1 MCSMQCGCL
10 TPNSSNP
17 ASISAGRKITAI
29 DAEAKR
35 VTTDRGTLEADHLV
49 IALGADYDYAATP
62 GMADATEFYSVAG
75 AAKLAGILPE
85 FRAGRVVIG
94 VAGTPFKCPPAP
106 SEAALMM
113 HDYLEQ
119 RGIRAACDITLILP
133 LPVPVP
139 PSPEMSRALLGAF
152 AGRGIRFVPDREIAS
167 VDMAAKCVVADD
179 GMQYEFDLFL
189 GVPAHRAAK
198 VLVDSGMTEDGYVP
212 VNPKT
217 LETRFPGVYA
227 VGDCARQ
234 GTPKAGVFAEGAAR
248 AVAETL
254 TAKLRG
260 EEAKLSHRG
269 TGTCY
274 IEFGGGKI
282 GSVDID
288 FSRTRTARKVFTTS
302 PRSPSRRKKNT
313 SVRAD
318 VRDGSG
324 CLDRRLSRLDVCSG
338 TQRRS

>member
-1 MCSMQCGCL
+1 
-10 TPNSSNP
+10 
-17 ASISAGRKITAI
+17 
-29 DAEAKR
+29 
-35 VTTDRGTLEADHLV
+35 
-49 IALGADYDYAATP
+49 
-62 GMADATEFYSVAG
+62 
-75 AAKLAGILPE
+75 
-85 FRAGRVVIG
+85 
-94 VAGTPFKCPPAP
+94 
-106 SEAALMM
+106 MM